1 MHVVNCTLCA
11 WEAGVQPEPEH
22 AHSLPVS
29 VESIRQSLEARGC
42 YVTVDGRVNEDTA
55 AQLIPCSTSCLR
67 RWRAEGKGPR
77 CYRPA
82 KTPWYYLADVL
93 AWIESGDPLL

>member
-1 MHVVNCTLCA
+1 MERLSRLLVKRTLA
-11 WEAGVQPEPEH
+11 
-22 AHSLPVS
+22 LPVS
-29 VESIRQSLEARGC
+29 LDALRQTLESHGC

-82 KTPWYYLADVL
+82 KTRWYYLADVL